1 MANEAGTG
9 WPDPTE
15 PGVPA
20 AALEGGFHWMRW
32 PVTGTW
38 TIGEWAPEVW
48 GWVISYNID
57 VVGPEQM
64 AHLNYEGRAMPPER
78 GEGGVE

>member
-1 MANEAGTG
+1 
-9 WPDPTE
+9 
-15 PGVPA
+15 
-20 AALEGGFHWMRW
+20 MRW
-32 PVTGTW
+32 PVTGSW
-38 TIGEWAPEVW
+38 TMGEWAPEVW

-78 GEGGVE
+78 GEGGAE